1 MNPKS
6 QRVNGSSVFHGAGR
20 LEEGGGVRW
29 SEAPGAQQD
38 DPGCLGL
45 LLLGEVKEHA
55 WNGDELGFLNAFPQT
70 PFLSGQHSTTF
81 LSPSPASD
89 WKILNASWVFFL
101 LT

>member
-1 MNPKS
+1 MSNNQTFTQGVSVNPKS
-6 QRVNGSSVFHGAGR
+6 QGVNGSSVFHGAGR

-55 WNGDELGFLNAFPQT
+55 WNGDEFFLKC
-70 PFLSGQHSTTF
+70 
-81 LSPSPASD
+81 LSPNAIFSRPA
-89 WKILNASWVFFL
+89 LNHIPLA
-101 LT
+101 LTSIR

>member
-6 QRVNGSSVFHGAGR
+6 QRVNGPSVFHGAGR

-45 LLLGEVKEHA
+45 LLLGEV
-55 WNGDELGFLNAFPQT
+55 
-70 PFLSGQHSTTF
+70 
-81 LSPSPASD
+81 
-89 WKILNASWVFFL
+89 
-101 LT
+101 